1 VPPGV
6 TGNEE
11 TSTIPPAPPP
21 PELLLLAPPPP
32 PTTKTLTDETPAG
45 TLKVNAPFDVNDS
58 TTGAL
63 TVILNCLV
71 DVDAVVA
78 AETVNVDVVF
88 ETTPVA
94 VPEITPVD
102 ESIERPGGKAPTEI
116 EYVIVSPSASV
127 AAAVESV

>member
-63 TVILNCLV
+63 TVILNCRV

-88 ETTPVA
+88 ETTADA
-94 VPEITPVD
+94 VPVMAAVD
-102 ESIERPGGKAPTEI
+102 AFKERPVGREPALI

-127 AAAVESV
+127 AAADESV